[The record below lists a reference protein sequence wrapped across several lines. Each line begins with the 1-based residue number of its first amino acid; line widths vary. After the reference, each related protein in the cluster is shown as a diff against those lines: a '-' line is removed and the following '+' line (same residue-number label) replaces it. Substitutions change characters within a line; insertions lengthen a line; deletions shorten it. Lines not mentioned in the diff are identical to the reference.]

1 MAINCGAIPREL
13 LESELFGYAE
23 GSFTGARRGGRPGKF
38 ELADGGTVFLDEIG
52 DMPADMQVKLLR
64 VLQTGEVCRI
74 GEHKSISVDVRIIAA
89 TNTRIKQE
97 IDQKNFREDLF
108 YRLNVFPI
116 KIPPLKDRRDDIVHL
131 AKHFLDRSS
140 NIAKKQGVKFTP
152 EAEDKLANYQWPGN
166 VRELEN
172 IVERAVNMLDGK
184 DIGPAVLDISS
195 VSSGTLAV
203 GNTPGSRLE
212 ELEKQAILKI
222 LEELKFNMSRSAK
235 TLGISRATLYNKIKK
250 YNLTVSRASV

>member
-1 MAINCGAIPREL
+1 
-13 LESELFGYAE
+13 
-23 GSFTGARRGGRPGKF
+23 
-38 ELADGGTVFLDEIG
+38 
-52 DMPADMQVKLLR
+52 MQVKLLR

-89 TNTRIKQE
+89 TNARIKHE

-116 KIPPLKDRRDDIVHL
+116 KIPPLRGRKEDIIHL

-140 NIAKKQGVKFTP
+140 NIAKRSGVKFTP
-152 EAEDKLANYQWPGN
+152 EAEDNLISYQWPGN

-172 IVERAVNMLDGK
+172 IVERAVNLVDGRE
-184 DIGPAVLDISS
+184 IGPEILDISS
-195 VSSGTLAV
+195 
-203 GNTPGSRLE
+203 GSEGVKVDVNRYGKPLE
-212 ELEKQAILKI
+212 ELEKQAILNI

-250 YNLTVSRASV
+250 YNLSVSRVSV